1 MCTIYNEDNNLKLG
15 DTISLKL
22 GHELFEQYYSLGAV
36 AGTKERL
43 SEEWTDAE
51 FEMVGIYK
59 DRDAYTLSRTPNWTY
74 SSNTVFVP
82 LSSLPL
88 TEEELEG
95 HEFSPSEFSFKVD
108 NAWDIEAFKEEC
120 IPQIEAMGLT
130 VMFDDGGWSEVVKA
144 FTSAQRLAIIRIA
157 LLSAVTVI
165 ATGFVVYLFISRR
178 RKDYAIMRALGTTKG
193 KAERTLLLPLMVL
206 TAVGVA
212 VGTAIGWIYTAN
224 TIAGSSSLEILGD
237 YAVNTSIPL
246 WPVIVC
252 AAGEIALTFIFA
264 LFMLKKLGR
273 RSPLELLL
281 GKK

>member
-1 MCTIYNEDNNLKLG
+1 
-15 DTISLKL
+15 
-22 GHELFEQYYSLGAV
+22 
-36 AGTKERL
+36 
-43 SEEWTDAE
+43 
-51 FEMVGIYK
+51 
-59 DRDAYTLSRTPNWTY
+59 
-74 SSNTVFVP
+74 
-82 LSSLPL
+82 
-88 TEEELEG
+88 
-95 HEFSPSEFSFKVD
+95 
-108 NAWDIEAFKEEC
+108 
-120 IPQIEAMGLT
+120 MGLT

-165 ATGFVVYLFISRR
+165 ATGFVVYLFISRQ

-273 RSPLELLL
+273 RSPLELLQ

>member
-51 FEMVGIYK
+51 FEIVGISK

-144 FTSAQRLAIIRIA
+144 FTSVAGDSLRSGRDSFNIHLCTVHAQKA
-157 LLSAVTVI
+157 
-165 ATGFVVYLFISRR
+165 
-178 RKDYAIMRALGTTKG
+178 GTQ
-193 KAERTLLLPLMVL
+193 
-206 TAVGVA
+206 VA
-212 VGTAIGWIYTAN
+212 
-224 TIAGSSSLEILGD
+224 S
-237 YAVNTSIPL
+237 
-246 WPVIVC
+246 
-252 AAGEIALTFIFA
+252 
-264 LFMLKKLGR
+264 
-273 RSPLELLL
+273 
-281 GKK
+281 